1 MAGTP
6 ATTTMAM
13 TRGMASL
20 SLTSSLRPLLPSRN
34 PSALCNRDNRNIRLR
49 SRSLTSLAKCV
60 HRKRAPTL
68 IRAMSDSSSSS
79 GLEDSVK
86 KTVSEN
92 PVVVY
97 SKTWCSYSGQVKSL
111 FRRLGLD
118 PLVVELDQ
126 MGQQGSQIQ
135 KVLEGLTGQRTVPNV
150 FIGGKHIGGCSD
162 TIELYQKG
170 ELENLLSEANARKA

>member
-20 SLTSSLRPLLPSRN
+20 SLTSSLRPLLPPRN
-34 PSALCNRDNRNIRLR
+34 TSTLCNRDNRNIRLR
-49 SRSLTSLAKCV
+49 RSLTSLEKCV
-60 HRKRAPTL
+60 NRKRAPTL
-68 IRAMSDSSSSS
+68 IRAMSDSSSS

-86 KTVSEN
+86 KTVGEN

>member
-20 SLTSSLRPLLPSRN
+20 SLTSSLRPLLPPRST
-34 PSALCNRDNRNIRLR
+34 STLCNRDNRNIRLC
-49 SRSLTSLAKCV
+49 RSLTSLAKCV
-60 HRKRAPTL
+60 NRKRAPTL
-68 IRAMSDSSSSS
+68 IRAMSDSSRS

-118 PLVVELDQ
+118 PLVVELDR

-150 FIGGKHIGGCSD
+150 FIGGKHIGGCSG
-162 TIELYQKG
+162 T
-170 ELENLLSEANARKA
+170 SFC

>member
-1 MAGTP
+1 M
-6 ATTTMAM
+6 
-13 TRGMASL
+13 
-20 SLTSSLRPLLPSRN
+20 
-34 PSALCNRDNRNIRLR
+34 
-49 SRSLTSLAKCV
+49 
-60 HRKRAPTL
+60 
-68 IRAMSDSSSSS
+68 
-79 GLEDSVK
+79 K
-86 KTVSEN
+86 KTVGEN

>member
-1 MAGTP
+1 
-6 ATTTMAM
+6 
-13 TRGMASL
+13 MASL
-20 SLTSSLRPLLPSRN
+20 SLTSSLRPLLPPRN
-34 PSALCNRDNRNIRLR
+34 TSTLCNRDNRNIRLR
-49 SRSLTSLAKCV
+49 RSLTSLEKCV
-60 HRKRAPTL
+60 NRKRAPTL
-68 IRAMSDSSSSS
+68 IRAMSGSSSS

-86 KTVSEN
+86 KTVGEN

-150 FIGGKHIGGCSD
+150 FID

-170 ELENLLSEANARKA
+170 ELENLLSEANARKS